1 MTDKADIKKQP
12 AGAKPPAPLKRRG
25 NLVYA
30 VNPFMEGDQRPNI
43 KPKLKR
49 ITNRRGDMLVMG
61 ETGEIV
67 NPMAGFWQSQEVDS
81 AKFVKLFVNGVKAF
95 RELTN
100 AGARVFEAL
109 YMEMQTNIGRDRVY
123 LSASS
128 VAEGI
133 EISEST
139 FARGIRELIDK
150 KFIAPTTQVSWYW
163 LNPDFVWG
171 MATASR
177 LSESTDVQAPRA
189 SSQAHS
195 RSCCPSMRVETR
207 PSQGRALRPSMWSRP
222 LAARCLRPF

>member
-1 MTDKADIKKQP
+1 MTDKTDTKKKI
-12 AGAKPPAPLKRRG
+12 AVAKPTAPLKRRG

-30 VNPFMEGDQRPNI
+30 ANPFMEGEQRPSI

-67 NPMAGFWQSQEVDS
+67 NPVAGFWQSQEVDS

-128 VAEGI
+128 LAEGI

-150 KFIAPTTQVSWYW
+150 KFIAPSTHVSWYW
-163 LNPDFVWG
+163 LNPDFVWNG
-171 MATASR
+171 DRIAFVKEYRRAGAASVIPGPQQE
-177 LSESTDVQAPRA
+177 LLPFDDGGED
-189 SSQAHS
+189 
-195 RSCCPSMRVETR
+195 
-207 PSQGRALRPSMWSRP
+207 
-222 LAARCLRPF
+222 AAG

>member
-1 MTDKADIKKQP
+1 MTDKTDTKKQA

-30 VNPFMEGDQRPNI
+30 VNPFMEGEQRPNI

-67 NPMAGFWQSQEVDS
+67 NPVAGFWQSQEVDS

-163 LNPDFVWG
+163 LNPTSFG
-171 MATASR
+171 MATALPSSR
-177 LSESTDVQAPRA
+177 STDEQAPPA
-189 SSQAHS
+189 SSLGHNKS
-195 RSCCPSMRVETR
+195 RCPSMRVAR
-207 PSQGRALRPSMWSRP
+207 QPSQGRACCPSKGSRP

>member
-109 YMEMQTNIGRDRVY
+109 HGNANEHR
-123 LSASS
+123 
-128 VAEGI
+128 
-133 EISEST
+133 
-139 FARGIRELIDK
+139 
-150 KFIAPTTQVSWYW
+150 
-163 LNPDFVWG
+163 
-171 MATASR
+171 
-177 LSESTDVQAPRA
+177 
-189 SSQAHS
+189 S
-195 RSCCPSMRVETR
+195 RSGVPIRIIGGRGHRNLRVHFCTR
-207 PSQGRALRPSMWSRP
+207 HP
-222 LAARCLRPF
+222 

>member
-1 MTDKADIKKQP
+1 MTDKTDTKKQI
-12 AGAKPPAPLKRRG
+12 AAAKPAPPLKRRG

-30 VNPFMEGDQRPNI
+30 ANPFMEGEQRPNI
-43 KPKLKR
+43 KPRLKR
-49 ITNRRGDMLVMG
+49 ITNRKGDMLVMG

-67 NPMAGFWQSQEVDS
+67 NPVAGFWQSQEVDS

-128 VAEGI
+128 LAEGI
-133 EISEST
+133 QISEST

-150 KFIAPTTQVSWYW
+150 KFIAPSTHVSWYW
-163 LNPDFVWG
+163 LNPDFVWNG
-171 MATASR
+171 DRIAFVKEYRRAGAASVIPPGAQQE
-177 LSESTDVQAPRA
+177 LLPFDDG
-189 SSQAHS
+189 
-195 RSCCPSMRVETR
+195 ETT
-207 PSQGRALRPSMWSRP
+207 
-222 LAARCLRPF
+222 

>member
-1 MTDKADIKKQP
+1 MTDKTDTKKQA

-30 VNPFMEGDQRPNI
+30 VNPFMEGEQRPNI

-67 NPMAGFWQSQEVDS
+67 NPVAGFWQSQEVDS

-109 YMEMQTNIGRDRVY
+109 YMEMQTNIGRDRVPVCVVRSRGHRDFRVNICARY
-123 LSASS
+123 PRTHRQ
-128 VAEGI
+128 
-133 EISEST
+133 EIHST
-139 FARGIRELIDK
+139 DYTGVLVLA
-150 KFIAPTTQVSWYW
+150 Q
-163 LNPDFVWG
+163 
-171 MATASR
+171 SR
-177 LSESTDVQAPRA
+177 LRLEWRPHCLRQGVPT
-189 SSQAHS
+189 S
-195 RSCCPSMRVETR
+195 RHHQHHPWTTTRVV
-207 PSQGRALRPSMWSRP
+207 ALR
-222 LAARCLRPF
+222 

>member
-1 MTDKADIKKQP
+1 MTDKTDTKKQI
-12 AGAKPPAPLKRRG
+12 AAAKPAPPLKRRG

-30 VNPFMEGDQRPNI
+30 ANPFMEGEQRPNI
-43 KPKLKR
+43 KPRLKR
-49 ITNRRGDMLVMG
+49 ITNRKGDMLVMG

-67 NPMAGFWQSQEVDS
+67 NPVAGFWQSQEVDS

-128 VAEGI
+128 LAEGI
-133 EISEST
+133 QISEST

-150 KFIAPTTQVSWYW
+150 IHSAEHPCFLVLAQ
-163 LNPDFVWG
+163 
-171 MATASR
+171 SR
-177 LSESTDVQAPRA
+177 LRLEWRPYRLRQGVPPGR
-189 SSQAHS
+189 S
-195 RSCCPSMRVETR
+195 RKRHPWPSAR
-207 PSQGRALRPSMWSRP
+207 GFALR
-222 LAARCLRPF
+222 